1 MSEVTKPLGV
11 PSTTESISREQQ
23 IQKWFEWPVV
33 TAALLTIPILVIQES
48 HLGEPWDVIG
58 AILNW
63 LTWGTFALE
72 TIVMLAVVK
81 HRRAWLRGHLV
92 DLAVVLL
99 TPPFAPAAWQ
109 AGRVFRLVR
118 LLRLVRVFSIRRLLS
133 LEGMKYAA
141 LVAAGTVVVGGAVF
155 ASIEKQ
161 QHLTTW
167 DGVWWAVTT
176 VTTVG
181 YGDIY
186 PKTDGGRII
195 AMAIMLVGIGFV
207 ALLTAFIADR
217 FVHQQKETAAK
228 EDQILAEL
236 SEIRN
241 RLEGLERANNTD
253 RLAADPGGAL

>member
-1 MSEVTKPLGV
+1 MSATTD
-11 PSTTESISREQQ
+11 PSMADASPRATSREQRVQ
-23 IQKWFEWPVV
+23 GWFEWPVV

-48 HLGEPWDVIG
+48 HLGDPWETVG
-58 AILNW
+58 TILNW

-72 TIVMLAVVK
+72 VVVMLWVVE
-81 HRRAWLRGHLV
+81 RRGAWLRAHLI
-92 DLAVVLL
+92 DTAVAVL
-99 TPPFAPAAWQ
+99 TPPFTPAVWQ

-118 LLRLVRVFSIRRLLS
+118 LLRLVRVFSVRRLLS

-155 ASIEKQ
+155 SSVEKE

-181 YGDIY
+181 YGEIV
-186 PKTDGGRII
+186 PETDAGRII

-217 FVHQQKETAAK
+217 FVHQQKEVTTK

-236 SEIRN
+236 VEIRS
-241 RLEGLERANNTD
+241 RLEELENTD
-253 RLAADPGGAL
+253 RLEPDPR

>member
-1 MSEVTKPLGV
+1 MSEVTKPFDV
-11 PSTTESISREQQ
+11 PSLTESISRELKV
-23 IQKWFEWPVV
+23 QKWFEWPVV

-48 HLGEPWDVIG
+48 HLGKPWDAIG

-72 TIVMLAVVK
+72 TIVMLCVVK
-81 HRRAWLRGHLV
+81 RRGAWLRGHLV
-92 DLAVVLL
+92 DLAVVVL

-118 LLRLVRVFSIRRLLS
+118 LLRIVRIFSIRRLLS

-155 ASIEKQ
+155 ASVEKE

-217 FVHQQKETAAK
+217 FVNQQKEAAAK

-241 RLEGLERANNTD
+241 RLEELERADTHRPFGD
-253 RLAADPGGAL
+253 

>member
-1 MSEVTKPLGV
+1 M
-11 PSTTESISREQQ
+11 
-23 IQKWFEWPVV
+23 
-33 TAALLTIPILVIQES
+33 
-48 HLGEPWDVIG
+48 GEPWTTIG
-58 AILNW
+58 TVLNW
-63 LTWGTFALE
+63 LTWCTFALE
-72 TIVMLAVVK
+72 AAVMLWVVERRGVWLRAHLIDMAVVI
-81 HRRAWLRGHLV
+81 
-92 DLAVVLL
+92 L

-109 AGRVFRLVR
+109 AGRIFRLAR

-155 ASIEKQ
+155 AAVEKE

-181 YGDIY
+181 YGDIS

-207 ALLTAFIADR
+207 ALLTAFIANR
-217 FVHQQKETAAK
+217 FVHQQRETSAK
-228 EDQILAEL
+228 EDQVL
-236 SEIRN
+236 SELREIRE
-241 RLEGLERANNTD
+241 RLERLERLETAGSVEVD
-253 RLAADPGGAL
+253 AH

>member
-1 MSEVTKPLGV
+1 M
-11 PSTTESISREQQ
+11 I
-23 IQKWFEWPVV
+23 
-33 TAALLTIPILVIQES
+33 AALLTIPILVIQES
-48 HLGEPWDVIG
+48 HLGEPWTTIG
-58 AILNW
+58 TVLNW
-63 LTWGTFALE
+63 LTWCTFALE
-72 TIVMLAVVK
+72 AAVMLWVVERRGVWLRAHLIDMAVVI
-81 HRRAWLRGHLV
+81 
-92 DLAVVLL
+92 L

-109 AGRVFRLVR
+109 AGRIFRLAR

-155 ASIEKQ
+155 AAVEKE

-181 YGDIY
+181 YGDIS

-207 ALLTAFIADR
+207 ALLTAFIANR
-217 FVHQQKETAAK
+217 FVHQQRETSAK
-228 EDQILAEL
+228 EDQVL
-236 SEIRN
+236 SELREIRE
-241 RLEGLERANNTD
+241 RLERLERLETAGSVEVD
-253 RLAADPGGAL
+253 AH